1 MINKTL
7 ASTAYEIVLTQINLQ
22 KDAEHR
28 FFRIKNFTEEEII
41 EFVNYWQ
48 SKNSLGEVKLVVAN
62 NVNNLIPVE
71 FIADDK
77 KSITYYRN
85 NNKTGLVYIETKIQS
100 DEQGLQNIFT
110 LHDSN
115 FLDGSF
121 DLEYAGES
129 FVVSE
134 AIINN
139 AWINIGGSSKLSELL
154 KNRILEVL
162 HAIESFEKVSLRN
175 YTKFVI
181 NILSEYQ
188 KLSNALSD
196 EAVNELV
203 GRNLISLD
211 CFPDEHWRVDEKKS
225 RRRLQLN
232 RNYSDLVSGSADIDP
247 DLLIEKISL
256 FQFKDIDKNEL
267 DKNLNQDFRNFCTNF
282 IKVQSTRTRQNIPF
296 YIFEQLFLPD
306 VSGLQLGE
314 RVFIDIQAA
323 DIDRVKD
330 LIDLNVVDGLN
341 RRIEEDARRFLEHD
355 QGDDSERLR
364 NLLKVSTL
372 RLVEQLANPKAKQ
385 FFNPLL
391 EIIETVES
399 LKNIFT
405 LDNNF
410 YLYLKL
416 GKNADLNNQSLRLFT
431 FLFGNSLRSLSDKSS
446 DNSFGLKLKIDPL
459 LIQSIVPAEIIDTD
473 EPSDDESEEDSPLW
487 SPIPIAFDLLD
498 SNGKVLHSIAKKEW
512 YPASE
517 DLHYFSFFWLL
528 LCAKDSS
535 FKSIS
540 SGIQVSLDGSL
551 ERILTDFGNRVI
563 PLSYVQPI
571 SQFQPDPAIADL
583 LNVRLDYL
591 ERLSISGLDVEA
603 INEYLDS
610 WQPLFASTRTSLVPD
625 GTRIP
630 AISQLLDLDFL
641 CLQGSKKV
649 MIPSHPI
656 RLRWISQ
663 YLLSCEKLVTSFLNG
678 EAEISSINPNF
689 YLEWLRT
696 LTPSQCPAIASSVS
710 GEVLFSSGDQ
720 AWFEEFL
727 PRSED
732 ITGAIL
738 DIESTRKVSKQ
749 ITSYLEAHP
758 YKRDGLSILLLAPY
772 TNKFPSDL
780 ISSIKSGDW
789 KGVCINLT
797 VIAHRSKWHEISSYF
812 DKLLDENRMVN
823 DDRLFPLYDL
833 CFIEYRE
840 NASLSE
846 MVEDQKFDIAVIT
859 HLLNEDVTPQNNT
872 EAPNLSSGSFDP
884 LLDRPTYLSGGIKG
898 GAISILMKPDQS
910 DEILETWSTQVI
922 RSNRLRPVMP
932 SQPENTDFLE
942 LRVNFE
948 SSSKIFVE
956 LHEICHWVITLE
968 RHISRQQI
976 ESLETS
982 PDILSIEEGV
992 GSNNNFT
999 LIVSANSGKS
1009 LIISRIARKL
1019 ERLLTESKLLNR
1031 FNVNAIELADTIY
1044 SQTRKFAPRLALK
1057 AMGISMVT
1065 EEIIGLMVARS
1076 VAKLKPPI
1084 EGIDSKWIYAS
1095 ISLDEHQDWFG
1106 GSAEVRADICNLCFS
1121 IINNELHV
1129 SVEVVEGKLRQT
1141 YEPHGV
1147 FQAKSTCEFFEDILL
1162 NTNRVDS
1169 KLWREEIISAIETA
1183 DSKAVS
1189 ISGFSQLAF
1198 TGLVPLEIREK
1209 FRDGDYIVDSIKGL
1223 YSICITE
1230 GVVKP
1235 ISSEIQHGIEVVR
1248 SSSTDIISLILL
1260 EKGPQNSVVIGDAQT
1275 PVSLDNH
1282 GTKLIDE
1289 SNLSSI
1295 DSSAICELSVGKI
1308 TNQPAEINVIPPSLI
1323 TKERNL
1329 DSSEL
1334 RDMYQT
1340 ILDCFAE
1347 QAVDVDPAPASES
1360 PFIEGPASIL
1370 FKFSPRGSTDP
1381 KKLKDKSQI
1390 LKLKLKLEQDQ
1401 EIMFSI
1407 DKGYVNIDVPK
1418 LPHQRYFVRAQDMWS
1433 QWSRPQNSLAAPLG
1447 EDRFGNIIDLDFS
1460 NSLSPH
1466 LLIGGTTGS
1475 GKSEALNVL
1484 LYGLVNFYSAKELR
1498 LLLVDPKG
1506 TELLGFSNAPH
1517 LEGVISW
1524 DDTDALALLKMA
1536 VVEMQ
1541 SRYEKLRES
1550 GTRSI
1555 AEYNLKASEVDR
1567 LPWWLVVLDE
1577 YADLTSDPSMKKEI
1591 ESELKRLA
1599 QKARAAGIHV
1609 IIATQKPSAEVIS
1622 TNLRA
1627 NLPAQLALRVKSST
1641 ESRVIMDDS
1650 GAEMLNGKGDSY
1662 LKAGGSTTR
1671 VQCGLVTKEEAE
1683 KIINKFS

>member
-7 ASTAYEIVLTQINLQ
+7 ATTAYEIVLTQINLQ

-48 SKNSLGEVKLVVAN
+48 IKNSLGEVKLVVAN
-62 NVNNLIPVE
+62 NVNNAIPEE

-77 KSITYYRN
+77 KSITFYRN
-85 NNKTGLVYIETKIQS
+85 NNKSGLVYIETQVQT
-100 DEQGLQNIFT
+100 DEQGLQNIYT

-121 DLEYAGES
+121 DVDNAGEK

-139 AWINIGGSSKLSELL
+139 AWINIGASSKLSELL
-154 KNRILEVL
+154 NKRILEVL
-162 HAIESFEKVSLRN
+162 HFIESFAKVSLRN
-175 YTKFVI
+175 YAKFVI
-181 NILSEYQ
+181 NILNEYH
-188 KLSNALSD
+188 KETIALSD

-203 GRNLISLD
+203 GKNLIYLD
-211 CFPDEHWRVDEKKS
+211 CFPDSLWRLDEKKS

-232 RNYSDLVSGSADIDP
+232 RNYSDLVSGSSDIDP
-247 DLLIEKISL
+247 DLLIEKVAT
-256 FQFKDIDKNEL
+256 FQFKDINKNEL
-267 DKNLNQDFRNFCTNF
+267 DKNSNENFRNCCSNF
-282 IKVQSTRTRQNIPF
+282 IKAQSDHTRKEIPF
-296 YIFEQLFLPD
+296 YIFEQLFFPD

-323 DIDRVKD
+323 DSDRIQD
-330 LIDLNVVDGLN
+330 LIDLNVMDGLN
-341 RRIEEDARRFLEHD
+341 RRIEEDAKRFLEFD
-355 QGDDSERLR
+355 QGDTNEKLQ
-364 NLLKVSTL
+364 NLLKVSTR

-391 EIIETVES
+391 EIVES
-399 LKNIFT
+399 VDSLKDIFT

-410 YLYLKL
+410 SLLLRL
-416 GKNADLNNQSLRLFT
+416 GKNADLNNQSLRLFK
-431 FLFGNSLRSLSDKSS
+431 FLFGNSLKSVSDKSL
-446 DNSFGLKLKIDPL
+446 DNSFGLRLKIDPL
-459 LIQSIVPAEIIDTD
+459 LMQSIDPVKIIVTD
-473 EPSDDESEEDSPLW
+473 EPSDDESEEDLPLW
-487 SPIPIAFDLLD
+487 NPIPITFDLLD
-498 SNGKVLHSIAKKEW
+498 ADEKVLHSITKKEW
-512 YPASE
+512 FPASE

-528 LCAKDSS
+528 LCAKEST
-535 FKSIS
+535 FKDIA
-540 SGIQVSLDGSL
+540 SGIQVPLDGPL

-583 LNVRLDYL
+583 LNIRSEYL
-591 ERLSISGLDVEA
+591 TKVSIDGLDVEG

-641 CLQGSKKV
+641 CLQGSRKI

-663 YLLSCEKLVTSFLNG
+663 YLLSCEKLATSFLNG
-678 EAEISSINPNF
+678 EAKISDKNPNF

-696 LTPSQCPAIASSVS
+696 LTPSQCPAIASAIN

-720 AWFEEFL
+720 AGFEEFL

-738 DIESTRKVSKQ
+738 DVESTRKVSKQ

-758 YKRDGLSILLLAPY
+758 YKRDGLSILLLIPY

-789 KGVCINLT
+789 KGACINLT
-797 VIAHRSKWHEISSYF
+797 IITHRSKWHEISTYF

-833 CFIEYRE
+833 SFIEYRE

-846 MVEDQKFDIAVIT
+846 MAEDQKFDIAVIT
-859 HLLNEDVTPQNNT
+859 HLLNADVTPQNNT
-872 EAPNLSSGSFDP
+872 EPPNLSSGSFDP
-884 LLDRPTYLSGGIKG
+884 LLNRPTYLSGGVKG
-898 GAISILMKPDQS
+898 GAISILMKPEQS

-948 SSSKIFVE
+948 ASSKMFVE

-1019 ERLLTESKLLNR
+1019 ERLLAESMRLTR
-1031 FNVNAIELADTIY
+1031 FNINATELADTIY

-1084 EGIDSKWIYAS
+1084 ESLGSKWIYAS

-1121 IINNELHV
+1121 IINNQLHV
-1129 SVEVVEGKLRQT
+1129 DVEVIEGKLRQI
-1141 YEPHGV
+1141 YDPHGV
-1147 FQAKSTCEFFEDILL
+1147 FQAKSTCEFFEDILS
-1162 NTNRVDS
+1162 NIDRVDS
-1169 KLWREEIISAIETA
+1169 KLWREQIISAIETA

-1189 ISGFSQLAF
+1189 ISGFNEMEFMGS
-1198 TGLVPLEIREK
+1198 VPLEIREK
-1209 FRDGDYIVDSIKGL
+1209 FRDGDYVVNSIKGL

-1230 GVVKP
+1230 GTVKP
-1235 ISSEIQHGIEVVR
+1235 IWSETQHGVEVVR
-1248 SSSTDIISLILL
+1248 STSADIIPLILSQR
-1260 EKGPQNSVVIGDAQT
+1260 GV
-1275 PVSLDNH
+1275 
-1282 GTKLIDE
+1282 
-1289 SNLSSI
+1289 SNLSVIEGTQSI
-1295 DSSAICELSVGKI
+1295 VTPNILNSNVVDVSNSSKNNSSAIGEIEANATPNKAVEKVELSRASV
-1308 TNQPAEINVIPPSLI
+1308 
-1323 TKERNL
+1323 KERNL

-1334 RDMYQT
+1334 REMYQT
-1340 ILDCFAE
+1340 IFDCFADQGVE
-1347 QAVDVDPAPASES
+1347 VDPPPASETT
-1360 PFIEGPASIL
+1360 FIEGPASIL

-1418 LPHQRYFVRAQDMWS
+1418 LPHQRYFVLAEDMWS
-1433 QWSRPQNSLAAPLG
+1433 RWSRPPNSLSAPLG
-1447 EDRFGNIIDLDFS
+1447 EDRFGGIVDVNFS
-1460 NSLSPH
+1460 DSLSPH

-1498 LLLVDPKG
+1498 LLLIDPKG

-1517 LEGVISW
+1517 LEGAISW
-1524 DDTDALALLKMA
+1524 FDTDALELLKTA
-1536 VVEMQ
+1536 VIEMQ

-1555 AEYNLKASEVDR
+1555 VEYNSKVGESDR

-1577 YADLTSDPSMKKEI
+1577 YADLTSDPAMKKEI
-1591 ESELKRLA
+1591 EGELKRLA

-1650 GAEMLNGKGDSY
+1650 GAEMLNGKGDAY

-1671 VQCGLVTKEEAE
+1671 VQCGLVTKEETE
-1683 KIINKFS
+1683 KIIKNFS

>member
-7 ASTAYEIVLTQINLQ
+7 ATTAYEIVLTQINLQ
-22 KDAEHR
+22 KDADHR

-48 SKNSLGEVKLVVAN
+48 IKNSLGKVRLVVAN
-62 NVNNLIPVE
+62 NINNSIPNE
-71 FIADDK
+71 YIADDK

-100 DEQGLQNIFT
+100 DEQGLQNIYT

-121 DLEYAGES
+121 DIDYAGEE

-139 AWINIGGSSKLSELL
+139 AWNNLGGTSKLSELL
-154 KNRILEVL
+154 KKRILEVL
-162 HAIESFEKVSLRN
+162 HSIESFEKVSLRN
-175 YTKFVI
+175 YAKFVV
-181 NILSEYQ
+181 NILSEFR
-188 KLSNALSD
+188 KVTTALSD

-203 GRNLISLD
+203 GKNLIFLD
-211 CFPDEHWRVDEKKS
+211 CFPDSFWRLDEKKS

-232 RNYSDLVSGSADIDP
+232 RNYSDLVSGSSDIDP
-247 DLLIEKISL
+247 DLLIEKVAL
-256 FQFKDIDKNEL
+256 FQFKDINKNEL
-267 DKNLNQDFRNFCTNF
+267 DTTLNQEFRNYCSNF
-282 IKVQSTRTRQNIPF
+282 IKAQSTKTRENIPF

-314 RVFIDIQAA
+314 RVFIDIEAA
-323 DIDRVKD
+323 DNDRIQD

-341 RRIEEDARRFLEHD
+341 RRIEEDARRFLEYD
-355 QGDDSERLR
+355 QGDDKEKLR
-364 NLLKVSTL
+364 NLLKVSTR

-405 LDNNF
+405 LDNKF
-410 YLYLKL
+410 SLLLRL
-416 GKNADLNNQSLRLFT
+416 GKNADLSNQSLRLFN
-431 FLFGNSLRSLSDKSS
+431 FLFGNSLRSVSDKSS
-446 DNSFGLKLKIDPL
+446 ENSFGLKLKIDPL
-459 LIQSIVPAEIIDTD
+459 LIQTIVPSEIIETD
-473 EPSDDESEEDSPLW
+473 ESSDDESEEEVPLW
-487 SPIPIAFDLLD
+487 SPIPITFDLLD
-498 SNGKVLHSIAKKEW
+498 SEGKVLHSIGKMEW
-512 YPASE
+512 YPVSE

-528 LCAKDSS
+528 LCAKESN

-540 SGIQVSLDGSL
+540 AGIQVPLDGSL
-551 ERILTDFGNRVI
+551 ERILIDFGNRVI
-563 PLSYVQPI
+563 PLSYVQPF
-571 SQFQPDPAIADL
+571 SQFQPDPAISDL
-583 LNVRLDYL
+583 LNIRSEYL
-591 ERLSISGLDVEA
+591 EKLSINGVDVEA

-641 CLQGSKKV
+641 CLPGSRKV

-663 YLLSCEKLVTSFLNG
+663 YLLSCEMLVSSFLNG
-678 EAEISSINPNF
+678 EAEISNINPNF

-732 ITGAIL
+732 ITGAVL

-797 VIAHRSKWHEISSYF
+797 VITHRSKWHEISTHF

-833 CFIEYRE
+833 SFIEYRE
-840 NASLSE
+840 NTSLSE

-956 LHEICHWVITLE
+956 LHEICHWVVTLE

-1019 ERLLTESKLLNR
+1019 ERLLAESKLLHR
-1031 FNVNAIELADTIY
+1031 FNANPIELADTIY

-1076 VAKLKPPI
+1076 LARLSPPI
-1084 EGIDSKWIYAS
+1084 DSVDSKWIYAS

-1106 GSAEVRADICNLCFS
+1106 GSAEIRADICNLCFS
-1121 IINNELHV
+1121 IINNNLHV
-1129 SVEVVEGKLRQT
+1129 NVEVIEGKLRQT
-1141 YEPHGV
+1141 YDPHGV
-1147 FQAKSTCEFFEDILL
+1147 FQAKSTCEFFEDVLL
-1162 NTNRVDS
+1162 NVNRVDS
-1169 KLWREEIISAIETA
+1169 KLWREQIISAIETA

-1189 ISGFSQLAF
+1189 ISGFSQTEF
-1198 TGLVPLEIREK
+1198 MGIVPFEIREK

-1235 ISSEIQHGIEVVR
+1235 IWSENQNGVDVVR
-1248 SSSTDIISLILL
+1248 SSSADIISLILSQ
-1260 EKGPQNSVVIGDAQT
+1260 KDMKKTIVIDKAPSIVAPNT
-1275 PVSLDNH
+1275 VNP
-1282 GTKLIDE
+1282 
-1289 SNLSSI
+1289 NL
-1295 DSSAICELSVGKI
+1295 
-1308 TNQPAEINVIPPSLI
+1308 INVSNISVNTFSTVGEVGVDTIPERPMENIAS
-1323 TKERNL
+1323 TGDGVRERNL

-1334 RDMYQT
+1334 REMYQT
-1340 ILDCFAE
+1340 ILDCFSE
-1347 QAVDVDPAPASES
+1347 QGVEVDPAPASEK

-1418 LPHQRYFVRAQDMWS
+1418 LPHQRYFVLAQDMWS
-1433 QWSRPQNSLAAPLG
+1433 HWSRPQNLLSAPLG
-1447 EDRFGNIIDLDFS
+1447 EDRFGNIVDLDFS

-1484 LYGLVNFYSAKELR
+1484 LYGLVNFYSPKELR

-1517 LEGVISW
+1517 LEGTISW
-1524 DDTDALALLKMA
+1524 DDVDALALLKTA
-1536 VVEMQ
+1536 VIEMQ

-1550 GTRSI
+1550 STRTI
-1555 AEYNLKASEVDR
+1555 AEYNSKVGESDR

-1591 ESELKRLA
+1591 EVELKRLA

-1627 NLPAQLALRVKSST
+1627 NLPAQLALRVERSA

-1650 GAEMLNGKGDSY
+1650 GAEMLNGKGDAY

-1671 VQCGLVTKEEAE
+1671 VQCGLVTKDEAE
-1683 KIINKFS
+1683 KIIKKFS

>member
-7 ASTAYEIVLTQINLQ
+7 ATTAYEIVLTQINLQ

-62 NVNNLIPVE
+62 NVNNLIPDE

-100 DEQGLQNIFT
+100 DEQGLQNIYT

-121 DLEYAGES
+121 DVDYAGDR

-139 AWINIGGSSKLSELL
+139 AWINLGGSSRLSELL
-154 KNRILEVL
+154 KKRILEVL
-162 HAIESFEKVSLRN
+162 HSIESFEKVSLRN
-175 YTKFVI
+175 YAKFVV

-188 KLSNALSD
+188 KVTTALSD

-203 GRNLISLD
+203 GKNLIYLD
-211 CFPDEHWRVDEKKS
+211 CFPDSLWRLDEKKS

-232 RNYSDLVSGSADIDP
+232 RNYSDLVSGSSDIDP
-247 DLLIEKISL
+247 DLLIEKVAL

-267 DKNLNQDFRNFCTNF
+267 DKNLNQDFRNYCTNF
-282 IKVQSTRTRQNIPF
+282 IKAQSTKTRENIPF
-296 YIFEQLFLPD
+296 FIFEQLFLPD

-323 DIDRVKD
+323 DSDRIQD

-355 QGDDSERLR
+355 QGDDNEKLR
-364 NLLKVSTL
+364 NLLKVSTR

-391 EIIETVES
+391 EIVETVDS

-410 YLYLKL
+410 SLLLRL

-431 FLFGNSLRSLSDKSS
+431 FLFGNSLRSVSDKSS
-446 DNSFGLKLKIDPL
+446 DNSFGLRLKIDPL
-459 LIQSIVPAEIIDTD
+459 LIQSVDPAEIMDSD
-473 EPSDDESEEDSPLW
+473 EPSDDESEEDTPLW

-498 SNGKVLHSIAKKEW
+498 AGGKVLHSITKKEW
-512 YPASE
+512 SPASE

-528 LCAKDSS
+528 LCAKEST
-535 FKSIS
+535 FKSIT
-540 SGIQVSLDGSL
+540 SGIQIPLDGSL

-571 SQFQPDPAIADL
+571 SQFPPDPAIADL
-583 LNVRLDYL
+583 LNVRSEYL
-591 ERLSISGLDVEA
+591 QKLSISGLDVEA

-678 EAEISSINPNF
+678 EAEISNINPNF

-696 LTPSQCPAIASSVS
+696 LTPSQCPAIASSIS

-797 VIAHRSKWHEISSYF
+797 VIAHRSKWHEISTYF

-833 CFIEYRE
+833 SFIEYRE
-840 NASLSE
+840 NTSLSE

-1019 ERLLTESKLLNR
+1019 ERLLAESKLLHR
-1031 FNVNAIELADTIY
+1031 FNINAIELADTIY

-1076 VAKLKPPI
+1076 LAKLKPPI
-1084 EGIDSKWIYAS
+1084 DSVDSKWIYAS

-1106 GSAEVRADICNLCFS
+1106 GSSEVRADICNLCFS

-1129 SVEVVEGKLRQT
+1129 SVEVIEGKLRQT

-1147 FQAKSTCEFFEDILL
+1147 FQTKSTCEFFEDILL

-1169 KLWREEIISAIETA
+1169 KLWREQIISAIETA

-1189 ISGFSQLAF
+1189 IFGFSQSEF
-1198 TGLVPLEIREK
+1198 TGIVPLEIREM
-1209 FRDGDYIVDSIKGL
+1209 FRDGDYVVDAIKGL

-1230 GVVKP
+1230 GAVKP
-1235 ISSEIQHGIEVVR
+1235 IWSENQHGVEVVR
-1248 SSSTDIISLILL
+1248 SSSADIIPLILSQ
-1260 EKGPQNSVVIGDAQT
+1260 KGMQTSVVID
-1275 PVSLDNH
+1275 
-1282 GTKLIDE
+1282 GTQ
-1289 SNLSSI
+1289 SI
-1295 DSSAICELSVGKI
+1295 DAPKIANTNLIEGSNTSGNALSVTGEDVSVDI
-1308 TNQPAEINVIPPSLI
+1308 VPSDPVENVTVPMVAA
-1323 TKERNL
+1323 KERNL
-1329 DSSEL
+1329 DNSEL
-1334 RDMYQT
+1334 REMYQT

-1347 QAVDVDPAPASES
+1347 QGVEVDPAPASET

-1418 LPHQRYFVRAQDMWS
+1418 LPHQRYFVLAQDMWS
-1433 QWSRPQNSLAAPLG
+1433 HWLRPKNSLSAPLG
-1447 EDRFGNIIDLDFS
+1447 EDRFGNIVDVDFS

-1484 LYGLVNFYSAKELR
+1484 LYGLVNFYSPKELR

-1506 TELLGFSNAPH
+1506 TELLGFSNTPH

-1524 DDTDALALLKMA
+1524 DDTDALALLKTA
-1536 VVEMQ
+1536 VFEMQ

-1555 AEYNLKASEVDR
+1555 AEYNSKVSESDR

-1591 ESELKRLA
+1591 EGELKRLA

-1650 GAEMLNGKGDSY
+1650 GAEMLNGKGDAY

-1683 KIINKFS
+1683 KIIKKFS